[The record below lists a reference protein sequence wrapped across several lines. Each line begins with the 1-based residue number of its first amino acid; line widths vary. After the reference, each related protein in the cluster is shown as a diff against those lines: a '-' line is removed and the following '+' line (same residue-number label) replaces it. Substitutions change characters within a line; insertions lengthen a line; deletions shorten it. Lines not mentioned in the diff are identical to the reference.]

1 MKTIYKAL
9 LPALM
14 LLPAAAPAQEQ
25 LTKEI
30 DIEREIV
37 PELRAASRM
46 EVFPATMRPV
56 MPQVSLTPGEL
67 TSAADYLPLALRY
80 EPASAGAAAPL
91 TPYRGYVDAGYFPL
105 ADFGVAAGFAA
116 IARENTSLNI
126 WANLNRRQYD
136 DKNPIFADYS
146 EGRNDYKTL
155 DVAAGVKFA
164 HRFSP
169 KGKLGIATDFG
180 YSSFNKGLLHSV
192 YEDGHFYTTVYDP
205 TQSIVQWHLN
215 AGWNGSADNGL
226 RYTIGART
234 GIFNTSK
241 AQPVGIPIGDPW
253 FLLGYEDPQ
262 KQTTFGANVCASLPI
277 NSVSDFGMDI
287 TSDWQRLKVVVIPGE
302 YPIMEINPSEPKT
315 FGVSSFTPYYSFH
328 NAGFDIHAGVRLDLA
343 SDNGSKLYISPDV
356 RFAYNPVAQF
366 GVWLNATG
374 GSKLNTLESLY
385 AVSRYML
392 PTEVNSTSRV
402 KLDSELGLRVGSF
415 KGIALQGGV
424 AYANVHDWIMPSAR
438 QMCESLNFHSF
449 KVFVGV
455 TAAWR
460 DYVSLTARYD
470 RRLGDGNDNL
480 WYAWRD
486 NTRSVVSA
494 SLTVRPFSPLE
505 ITAGYTG
512 CFKRSN
518 GDISNLSAG
527 ATYRIISPLSVFA
540 KFDNLLN
547 RTQYDVVGFQTPGFN
562 GLFGVEYKF

>member
-56 MPQVSLTPGEL
+56 FTPVKLSAGEL
-67 TSAADYLPLALRY
+67 TAAAAYQPLTHRY

-126 WANLNRRQYD
+126 WANLNRRKYSD
-136 DKNPIFADYS
+136 RTAPDEKNSPF
-146 EGRNDYKTL
+146 DYKTI
-155 DVAAGVKFA
+155 DVAAGVNFA
-164 HRFSP
+164 HRFSA
-169 KGKLGIATDFG
+169 KGELGIATDFAF
-180 YSSFNKGLLHSV
+180 SSFNKSMIHWV
-192 YEDGHFYTTVYDP
+192 DYFTYEDPAQDVTR
-205 TQSIVQWHLN
+205 
-215 AGWNGSADNGL
+215 WNIRADWKGAADNGL
-226 RYTIGART
+226 VYNIGAYG
-234 GIFNTSK
+234 GIFNFSK
-241 AQPVGIPIGDPW
+241 ALPELMGIDELW
-253 FLLGYEDPQ
+253 FLEDKDTPQ
-262 KQTTFGANVCASLPI
+262 RQTTFGASVGARLPI
-277 NSVSDFGMDI
+277 NASSDFGMDI
-287 TSDWQRLKVVVIPGE
+287 DTDWQRLAVVWTPHKYFFSYWNQWTE
-302 YPIMEINPSEPKT
+302 WDAESKT
-315 FGVSSFTPYYSFH
+315 FSVTSFTPYYSFR
-328 NAGFDIHAGVRLDLA
+328 NEKVYIHAGVRLDLMTGDSTDFSLA
-343 SDNGSKLYISPDV
+343 PDV
-356 RFAYNPVAQF
+356 RLAYNPAAKF
-366 GVWLNATG
+366 GIWLNATG
-374 GSKLNTLESLY
+374 GGKLNYLESVY
-385 AVSRYML
+385 ALSRYMFPSL
-392 PTEVNSTSRV
+392 SVRSTSNL
-402 KLDSELGLRVGSF
+402 KLDSELGLRVGPF

-424 AYANVHDWIMPSAR
+424 AYANVHNWITSENGRFFAPYNLHA
-438 QMCESLNFHSF
+438 F
-449 KVFVGV
+449 KMFAGL

-470 RRLGDGNDNL
+470 RRLGDAIANF
-480 WYAWRD
+480 WYSWRD
-486 NTRSVVSA
+486 DTRSVVSA

-512 CFKRSN
+512 CFERFH

-527 ATYRIISPLSVFA
+527 ATYRIIAPLSVFA